1 MRRSVSFVVFAALAV
16 LVMVSVV
23 AAEGGKEMFEK
34 KCAMCHGKDG
44 VAKPI
49 AKGAGNFNDT
59 KWQVANTAEA
69 ITQTITNGRGK
80 MLSYKDKLKP
90 EEIKA
95 LAEYIKTLGP
105 AK

>member
-1 MRRSVSFVVFAALAV
+1 MRRWVSFAVFTAIVV
-16 LVMVSVV
+16 LVMAPVV
-23 AAEGGKEMFEK
+23 AGDGGKEMFEK

-44 VAKPI
+44 VPKPLAKN
-49 AKGAGNFNDT
+49 AGNFSDP
-59 KWQVANTAEA
+59 KWQAANAAEA
-69 ITQTITNGRGK
+69 ITQTITNGKGK

-95 LAEYIKTLGP
+95 LAEYIKTLGA